1 MVVSFWFWYTALPW
15 KQPSD
20 KTWYPNWNAENNI
33 LDGLW
38 LVDKGRGKTT
48 VTLKFSVQHFF
59 IGLFSSDKNILFSL
73 PHTCPQHHTSRTLAL
88 LGTEEIGAGHP
99 PSYLLNFPILPTKK
113 NRYDFAFD
121 LKSYR
126 REKLSKHAVS
136 CFKYTSYFMLLL
148 VFFPEDLD
156 RLSGCHVHLGANT
169 LRPDQKGSENLNL
182 RKHREMKYINLLSH
196 LQTMQLSFFMKAFFS
211 LGLQYCVGLSLINLA
226 CWKLELDTIWWLK
239 FFNWLYF

>member
-1 MVVSFWFWYTALPW
+1 M
-15 KQPSD
+15 
-20 KTWYPNWNAENNI
+20 
-33 LDGLW
+33 
-38 LVDKGRGKTT
+38 VDKGRGKTT

-99 PSYLLNFPILPTKK
+99 PSYLLNFLILPTKK

-169 LRPDQKGSENLNL
+169 LRPDQKKSENLNMAQGDW
-182 RKHREMKYINLLSH
+182 E
-196 LQTMQLSFFMKAFFS
+196 
-211 LGLQYCVGLSLINLA
+211 
-226 CWKLELDTIWWLK
+226 
-239 FFNWLYF
+239 

>member
-1 MVVSFWFWYTALPW
+1 MSPTSH
-15 KQPSD
+15 QPNLSPVGYWGD
-20 KTWYPNWNAENNI
+20 WCWPPTFI
-33 LDGLW
+33 F
-38 LVDKGRGKTT
+38 V
-48 VTLKFSVQHFF
+48 KFSYFT
-59 IGLFSSDKNILFSL
+59 N
-73 PHTCPQHHTSRTLAL
+73 
-88 LGTEEIGAGHP
+88 
-99 PSYLLNFPILPTKK
+99 KK

-169 LRPDQKGSENLNL
+169 LRPDQKKSENLNL